1 MGNKKEEAEKKLLET
16 WARKE
21 FFDDELW
28 QFLNYCDDIY
38 SPDEMVSEKE
48 FKKLKARFRR

>member
-1 MGNKKEEAEKKLLET
+1 MGNKKEKTEMKSLET

-28 QFLNYCDDIY
+28 QFLKDCDDIY
-38 SPDEMVSEKE
+38 SPDEIVSEKV
-48 FKKLKARFRR
+48 FKKLKASFRC